1 MKQMDK
7 QTNKMILYCII
18 LVIALIGCTNI
29 ESNQGGEVVKD
40 ETRNFFKAL
49 TLNVPAIA
57 STQLIPTGKTRASN
71 AKDSINTSNYVT
83 LHADFPEDATE
94 IQKKLLKYV
103 RTVQDVSDFHRITA
117 ADFSIVPNMQSGEN
131 DIIVSTVEIKNV
143 LNPMLGVSRGY
154 LLEQDITEEELNQII
169 AETGASDEDVILV
182 AMILGNQDI
191 QRAELQVSKNE
202 RQTFNFLATPCYAKD
217 NFAKQ
222 SNLKVIFDCALEAI
236 GADIFTNVVAFAN
249 AKWSKVV
256 IKKIFKIVAKRA
268 LGPVGVGIAVA
279 EFGWC
284 IYRHGN
290 TDCSIYASPE
300 MVKQLE
306 NNTIEEKLRELEKQ
320 QEVKKRK
327 Q

>member
-1 MKQMDK
+1 
-7 QTNKMILYCII
+7 MILYCII
-18 LVIALIGCTNI
+18 LVIASIGCTNI

-40 ETRNFFKAL
+40 ETRNFFKEL

-182 AMILGNQDI
+182 AMILGSQDI
-191 QRAELQVSKNE
+191 QCAELQVSKNE

-222 SNLKVIFDCALEAI
+222 SNLKIVFDCALEAI
-236 GADIFTNVVAFAN
+236 GADIFTNAVAFAK
-249 AKWSKVV
+249 AKWSKVI
-256 IKKIFKIVAKRA
+256 IKKNFKTVAKRA

-284 IYRHGN
+284 LYRHSN
-290 TDCSIYASPE
+290 IDCSVYASPE
-300 MVKQLE
+300 MRKRLE
-306 NNTIEEKLRELEKQ
+306 MNRIEEKLRELEKL
-320 QEVKKRK
+320 EEAKKRK

>member
-1 MKQMDK
+1 MQQRYKK
-7 QTNKMILYCII
+7 NY
-18 LVIALIGCTNI
+18 
-29 ESNQGGEVVKD
+29 
-40 ETRNFFKAL
+40 
-49 TLNVPAIA
+49 LN
-57 STQLIPTGKTRASN
+57 
-71 AKDSINTSNYVT
+71 
-83 LHADFPEDATE
+83 
-94 IQKKLLKYV
+94 YV

-117 ADFSIVPNMQSGEN
+117 ADFSIVPNMQNGEN

-182 AMILGNQDI
+182 AMILGSQDI
-191 QRAELQVSKNE
+191 QCAELKVSKNE

-222 SNLKVIFDCALEAI
+222 SNLKIIFDCALEAI
-236 GADIFTNVVAFAN
+236 GADIFTNAVAFAK
-249 AKWSKVV
+249 AKWSKVI
-256 IKKIFKIVAKRA
+256 IKKIFKTVAKRA

-284 IYRHGN
+284 IYRHSN
-290 TDCSIYASPE
+290 TDCSLYASPE
-300 MVKQLE
+300 MQKRME
-306 NNTIEEKLRELEKQ
+306 NNMIEEKLRELEKQ
-320 QEVKKRK
+320 QAVTKRK